1 MNKRDQEDNEI
12 DESEFKKIEE
22 EVSKLDEKELNDA
35 RNKAK
40 PYEENG
46 IEYIDFPLDKKQ
58 LREKYVLLKK
68 MEIDD
73 AYNKLALSE
82 MMDQVEKNLPRRL
95 LKDSIDNFEKDIAEG
110 MITKNNNGV
119 EKREKATDAEI
130 DMMKIKV
137 KHLKEELTQDLP
149 MKNLRNQISQFMIN
163 MEKED
168 APGKN
173 IKKLRK
179 EIRSKKETGLSSR
192 YQQQNKPRSYVG

>member
-22 EVSKLDEKELNDA
+22 EVSKLDEKELEDA